1 MCPFFGSARVGIKYR
16 ALSGA
21 GWLFMLGWGAV
32 VLLMWYLQAVV
43 NTSNQTEQSGQEG
56 GDRMVKNLK
65 VSVSNFAAN
74 ASTAYYVN
82 SLSAITI
89 QAP

>member
-1 MCPFFGSARVGIKYR
+1 
-16 ALSGA
+16 
-21 GWLFMLGWGAV
+21 
-32 VLLMWYLQAVV
+32 MWYLQAVV